1 MKIAVCGILPVF
13 GLFLS
18 VSRKDDPNKIGFPGG
33 KVDPGEK
40 LEDALIREFLE
51 ETGLSIKIDESHKP
65 FIVEDGHG
73 YTVHSYMVY
82 LEDEEHYSLDEVE
95 TGVIRLSNKIQLIK
109 ASPYGEYNEKA
120 FEWFDL

>member
-1 MKIAVCGILPVF
+1 MKIAVCGILPVL

-18 VSRKDDPNKIGFPGG
+18 VSRKDDSNKIGFPGG

-82 LEDEEHYSLDEVE
+82 LEDEAE